1 MYLIFIDDK
10 LYLYNIMKLT
20 KEQYEYLKGKK
31 SYQTEGIIKK
41 LFAKFLVKK
50 LKNDSNF
57 MRAVDDADKAAD
69 NLRDAINKAEKQG
82 VSIPDGLKKYAGL

>member
-1 MYLIFIDDK
+1 
-10 LYLYNIMKLT
+10 MKLT

-31 SYQTEGIIKK
+31 SYQTEGFIKK
-41 LFAKFLVKK
+41 MFVKLLVNK

-69 NLRDAINKAEKQG
+69 NLRDAIKKAEKQG